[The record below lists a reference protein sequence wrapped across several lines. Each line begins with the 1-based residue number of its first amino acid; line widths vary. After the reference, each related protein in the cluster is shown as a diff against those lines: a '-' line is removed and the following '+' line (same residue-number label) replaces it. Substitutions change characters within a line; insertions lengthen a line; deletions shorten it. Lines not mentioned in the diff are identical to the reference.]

1 MAAAIL
7 LFVTLLAPLR
17 ILASFRTEGKWNKD
31 IDRDGDGQPEVL
43 RTASNLPV
51 YPGTRCGEN
60 FAGLERL
67 SSLPSANDA
76 MLCVGKPI
84 GNAKEQDGDL
94 SLIHI

>member
-1 MAAAIL
+1 MAGQPAKCTGNNRRTTVKASPKAREQPRCFTMAAAIL
-7 LFVTLLAPLR
+7 LFVTLLAPSR

-60 FAGLERL
+60 FAR
-67 SSLPSANDA
+67 SSS
-76 MLCVGKPI
+76 V
-84 GNAKEQDGDL
+84 
-94 SLIHI
+94 